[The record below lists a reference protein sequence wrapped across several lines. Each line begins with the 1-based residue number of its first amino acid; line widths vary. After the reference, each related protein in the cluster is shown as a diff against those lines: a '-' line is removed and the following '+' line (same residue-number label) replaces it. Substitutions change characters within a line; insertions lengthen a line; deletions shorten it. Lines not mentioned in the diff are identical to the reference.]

1 MKNSGDIIEHQGE
14 IIEIGIDYI
23 MVEIISR
30 SACSSC
36 NAKSMCSMSETESK
50 VVEVENKGYEMFEI
64 GETVNV
70 ILRKSLGFK
79 ALYISYLIPLL
90 ILILILLSLSSFGI
104 GELTTGLSIIMAL
117 AVYYI
122 GVYLLRDKFKRE
134 FVFTIEK
141 LNK

>member
-14 IIEIGIDYI
+14 IIEIGIDNI
-23 MVEIISR
+23 MVEIISQ

-104 GELTTGLSIIMAL
+104 GELTTGLSIIIAL

-122 GVYLLRDKFKRE
+122 GVYLLRDRFKRE

>member
-23 MVEIISR
+23 MVEIISQ

-90 ILILILLSLSSFGI
+90 ILILLLLSLSSFGI
-104 GELTTGLSIIMAL
+104 GELTTGLSIIIAL
-117 AVYYI
+117 AIYYI
-122 GVYLLRDKFKRE
+122 GVYLLRDRFKRE

>member
-23 MVEIISR
+23 MVEIISQ

-122 GVYLLRDKFKRE
+122 GVYLLRDRFKRE

>member
-23 MVEIISR
+23 MVEIISQ
-30 SACSSC
+30 SACSSR
-36 NAKSMCSMSETESK
+36 NAKSMCSMSEAESK
-50 VVEVENKGYEMFEI
+50 VVEVENKGYEMFEV

-104 GELTTGLSIIMAL
+104 GELTTGLSIIIAL
-117 AVYYI
+117 AIYYI
-122 GVYLLRDKFKRE
+122 GVYLLRDRFKRE

>member
-14 IIEIGIDYI
+14 IIEIGIDNI
-23 MVEIISR
+23 MVEIISQ

-36 NAKSMCSMSETESK
+36 NAKSMCSMSEAESK
-50 VVEVENKGYEMFEI
+50 VVEVENKGYEMFEV

-104 GELTTGLSIIMAL
+104 GELTTGLSIIIAL
-117 AVYYI
+117 ALYYI
-122 GVYLLRDKFKRE
+122 GVYLLRDRFKRE

>member
-1 MKNSGDIIEHQGE
+1 MKNTGDIIEHQGE

-23 MVEIISR
+23 MVEIISQ

-122 GVYLLRDKFKRE
+122 GVYLLRDRFKRE

>member
-23 MVEIISR
+23 MVEIISQ

-36 NAKSMCSMSETESK
+36 NAKSMCSMGETESK

-90 ILILILLSLSSFGI
+90 ILILLLLSLSSFGI
-104 GELTTGLSIIMAL
+104 GELTTGLSIIIAL
-117 AVYYI
+117 AIYYI
-122 GVYLLRDKFKRE
+122 GVYLLRDRFKRE

>member
-23 MVEIISR
+23 MVEIINH

-36 NAKSMCSMSETESK
+36 NAKSMCSMSEVESK
-50 VVEVENKGYEMFEI
+50 VVEVENKGYELFEV
-64 GETVNV
+64 GEAVNV

-79 ALYISYLIPLL
+79 ALYISYLIPLI

-104 GELTTGLSIIMAL
+104 GELTTGLSIIIAL

-122 GVYLLRDKFKRE
+122 GVYFLRDRFKRE

>member
-14 IIEIGIDYI
+14 IIEIGIDNI
-23 MVEIISR
+23 MVEIISQ

>member
-23 MVEIISR
+23 MVEIISQ

-36 NAKSMCSMSETESK
+36 NAKSMCSMSEAESK
-50 VVEVENKGYEMFEI
+50 VVEVENKGYEMFEV

-104 GELTTGLSIIMAL
+104 GELTTGLSIIIAL

-122 GVYLLRDKFKRE
+122 GVYLLRDRFKRE

>member
-36 NAKSMCSMSETESK
+36 NAKSMCSMSEAESK

-104 GELTTGLSIIMAL
+104 GELTTGLSIIIAL

-122 GVYLLRDKFKRE
+122 GVYLLRDRFKRE

>member
-23 MVEIISR
+23 MVEIISQ

-104 GELTTGLSIIMAL
+104 GELTTGLSIIIAL
-117 AVYYI
+117 AIYYI
-122 GVYLLRDKFKRE
+122 GVYLLRDRFKRE

>member
-1 MKNSGDIIEHQGE
+1 MKKTDDIIEHKGE

-23 MVEIISR
+23 MVEIISH

-50 VVEVENKGYEMFEI
+50 VIEVENKGYEVFEI

-104 GELTTGLSIIMAL
+104 GELTTGLSIILAL

-122 GVYLLRDKFKRE
+122 GVFLFRDRFKRE

>member
-1 MKNSGDIIEHQGE
+1 MENSKDIIEHEGV
-14 IIEIGIDYI
+14 ILEIGVDYI
-23 MVEIISR
+23 TVEIISR

-36 NAKSMCSMSETESK
+36 NAKSMCIMSESESK
-50 VVEVENKGYEMFEI
+50 IVDVENRGYEYFEK

-90 ILILILLSLSSFGI
+90 ILILILLSLSTFGI
-104 GELTTGLSIIMAL
+104 GELTTGLSIIAAL

-122 GVYLLRDKFKRE
+122 GVYLFRDRFKRE

>member
-1 MKNSGDIIEHQGE
+1 MKKFIYSI
-14 IIEIGIDYI
+14 
-23 MVEIISR
+23 V
-30 SACSSC
+30 
-36 NAKSMCSMSETESK
+36 T
-50 VVEVENKGYEMFEI
+50 
-64 GETVNV
+64 
-70 ILRKSLGFK
+70 
-79 ALYISYLIPLL
+79 LL

>member
-36 NAKSMCSMSETESK
+36 NAKSMCSMSEAESK

-104 GELTTGLSIIMAL
+104 GELTTGLSIIIAL

-122 GVYLLRDKFKRE
+122 GVYLLRDRFKRE
-134 FVFTIEK
+134 VVFTIEK

>member
-23 MVEIISR
+23 MVEIISQ

-36 NAKSMCSMSETESK
+36 NAKSMCSMSEAESK

-122 GVYLLRDKFKRE
+122 GVYLLRDRFKRE

>member
-14 IIEIGIDYI
+14 IIEIGIDNI
-23 MVEIISR
+23 MVEIISQ

-36 NAKSMCSMSETESK
+36 NAKSMCSMSEAESK
-50 VVEVENKGYEMFEI
+50 VVEVENKGYEMFEV

-104 GELTTGLSIIMAL
+104 GELTTGLSIIIAL
-117 AVYYI
+117 AIYYI
-122 GVYLLRDKFKRE
+122 GVYLLRDRFKRE

>member
-36 NAKSMCSMSETESK
+36 NAKSMCSMSEAESK

-122 GVYLLRDKFKRE
+122 GVYLLRDRFKRE

>member
-14 IIEIGIDYI
+14 IIEIGIDNI
-23 MVEIISR
+23 MVEIISQ

-36 NAKSMCSMSETESK
+36 NAKSMCSMSEAESK
-50 VVEVENKGYEMFEI
+50 VVEVENKGYEMFEV

-122 GVYLLRDKFKRE
+122 GVYLLRDRFKRE

>member
-23 MVEIISR
+23 MVEIISQ

>member
-1 MKNSGDIIEHQGE
+1 MKNSGDIIEHKGE

-23 MVEIISR
+23 MVEIISQ

-36 NAKSMCSMSETESK
+36 NAKSMCSMSEAESK
-50 VVEVENKGYEMFEI
+50 VVEVENKGYEMFEV

-104 GELTTGLSIIMAL
+104 GELTTGLSIIIAL
-117 AVYYI
+117 AIYYI
-122 GVYLLRDKFKRE
+122 GVYLLRDRFKRE

>member
-23 MVEIISR
+23 MVEIISQ

-104 GELTTGLSIIMAL
+104 GELTTGLSIIIAL

-122 GVYLLRDKFKRE
+122 GVYLLRDRFKRE

>member
-23 MVEIISR
+23 MVEIISQ

-36 NAKSMCSMSETESK
+36 NAKSMCSMSEAESK
-50 VVEVENKGYEMFEI
+50 VVEVENKGYEMFEV

-104 GELTTGLSIIMAL
+104 GELTTGLSIIIAL
-117 AVYYI
+117 AIYYI
-122 GVYLLRDKFKRE
+122 GVYLLRDRFKRE

>member
-14 IIEIGIDYI
+14 IIEIGIDNI
-23 MVEIISR
+23 MVEIISQ

-36 NAKSMCSMSETESK
+36 NAKSMCSMSEAESK
-50 VVEVENKGYEMFEI
+50 VVEVENKGYEMFEV

-104 GELTTGLSIIMAL
+104 GELTTGLSIIIAL

-122 GVYLLRDKFKRE
+122 GVYLLRDRFKRE

>member
-1 MKNSGDIIEHQGE
+1 MKNSDDIIEHQGE

-36 NAKSMCSMSETESK
+36 NAKSMCSMSEAESK

-104 GELTTGLSIIMAL
+104 GELTTGLSIIIAL
-117 AVYYI
+117 AVYYF
-122 GVYLLRDKFKRE
+122 GVYLLRDRFKRE

>member
-23 MVEIISR
+23 MVEIISQ

-36 NAKSMCSMSETESK
+36 NAKSMCSMSEAESK
-50 VVEVENKGYEMFEI
+50 VVEVENKGNEMFEV

-104 GELTTGLSIIMAL
+104 GELTTGLSIIIAL

-122 GVYLLRDKFKRE
+122 GVYLLRDRFKRE

>member
-1 MKNSGDIIEHQGE
+1 MKNSGDIIEHKGE

-23 MVEIISR
+23 MVEIISQ

-36 NAKSMCSMSETESK
+36 NAKSMCSMSEAESK
-50 VVEVENKGYEMFEI
+50 VVEVENKGYEMFEV

-104 GELTTGLSIIMAL
+104 GELTTGLSIIIAL

-122 GVYLLRDKFKRE
+122 GVYLLRDRFKRE

>member
-14 IIEIGIDYI
+14 IIEIGIDFI
-23 MVEIISR
+23 MVEIISQ

-36 NAKSMCSMSETESK
+36 NAKSMCSMSEAESK
-50 VVEVENKGYEMFEI
+50 VIEVENKGYEMFEI

-90 ILILILLSLSSFGI
+90 ILILILLSLTSFGI
-104 GELTTGLSIIMAL
+104 GELTTGLSIIIAL

-122 GVYLLRDKFKRE
+122 GVYIFRDRFKRE

>member
-1 MKNSGDIIEHQGE
+1 MKNSGDIIEHKGE

-23 MVEIISR
+23 MVEIISQ

-104 GELTTGLSIIMAL
+104 GELTTGLSIIIAL
-117 AVYYI
+117 ALYYI
-122 GVYLLRDKFKRE
+122 GVYLLRDRFKRE

>member
-23 MVEIISR
+23 MVEIISQ

-36 NAKSMCSMSETESK
+36 NAKSMCSMSEAESK

-104 GELTTGLSIIMAL
+104 GELTTGLSIIIAL

-122 GVYLLRDKFKRE
+122 GVYLLRDRFKRE